1 MCGTALTSKST
12 RLDRTSIFPL
22 TVEDNNDAS
31 VTAMKL
37 EFEESLKAKLKDR
50 IEAMKSGKD
59 AMHWSLSMMLQMN

>member
-1 MCGTALTSKST
+1 MCGTVLTSKST

-31 VTAMKL
+31 VTALKA

-50 IEAMKSGKD
+50 
-59 AMHWSLSMMLQMN
+59 WQQ